1 MSDAEVR
8 GILDPKKKNRKYFR
22 NATDVAKKIDFV
34 STVPQFLS

>member
-8 GILDPKKKNRKYFR
+8 GILDPKKDRKYFR
-22 NATDVAKKIDFV
+22 NATDVAKKMDFV